1 MSASNA
7 PSPHPGPLGQTPPDA
22 SAARSIPWRSFLLA
36 GGAAGLFG
44 CLVVL
49 GVLAE
54 MVARQEADALD
65 TFATPF
71 FHGLASP
78 PLDALM
84 NAATFLGSDPI
95 VVPMALAVSVGLLW
109 FGRRREGL
117 FVLAVLG
124 GSVVVN
130 LAMKL
135 FFHRPRPVLAWAHVL
150 PDYSFPSGHSM
161 NSLALGLALCL
172 VVWRVLG
179 PRWGAGVLVVAILA
193 SLTIGISRIYLGY
206 HYLTDVVGG
215 FAAAILWVAIV
226 VGVFRAT
233 SVRYRRGSEGADP
246 RGGAR
251 FPAGH
256 RADR

>member
-1 MSASNA
+1 MSAPNA
-7 PSPHPGPLGQTPPDA
+7 ASPHPGPLGQTPPGA
-22 SAARSIPWRSFLLA
+22 SEERSIPRRTFLLA
-36 GGAAGLFG
+36 VGIVGLFG
-44 CLVVL
+44 CLVIL
-49 GVLAE
+49 GVLGE
-54 MVARQEADALD
+54 IVARQEADALD

-71 FHGLASP
+71 VHGLASP

-95 VVPMALAVSVGLLW
+95 IVPLALAVSIALLW

-124 GSVVVN
+124 GSVLVN

-161 NSLALGLALCL
+161 NSLALGLALGL
-172 VVWRVLG
+172 VVWRMLG
-179 PRWGAGVLVVAILA
+179 PRWGIGALVVAILA
-193 SLTIGISRIYLGY
+193 SFTIGISRIYLGY

-226 VGVFRAT
+226 LGVFRAT
-233 SVRYRRGSEGADP
+233 SVWYRRGSESVAP
-246 RGGAR
+246 RNGSR

-256 RADR
+256 GTDR